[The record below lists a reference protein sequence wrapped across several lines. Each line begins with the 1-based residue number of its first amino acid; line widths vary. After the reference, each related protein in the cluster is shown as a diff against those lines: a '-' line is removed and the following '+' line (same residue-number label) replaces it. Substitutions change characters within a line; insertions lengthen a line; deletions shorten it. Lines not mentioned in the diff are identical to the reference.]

1 MNESELRHQLL
12 ALYNI
17 LRNHLVVTSQIEEMV
32 QALVERDPELKKKSE
47 NAQREEHE
55 AAARNGEL
63 PLPNTDDLLLR
74 VQQAIRQI
82 GGIQNRQPPTQ
93 KQ

>member
-17 LRNHLVVTSQIEEMV
+17 LRNHIVVTSQIEEMV
-32 QALVERDPELKKKSE
+32 QALVERDPELKKKFE

-55 AAARNGEL
+55 AAARNAEL

-74 VQQAIRQI
+74 VQQTIRQL
-82 GGIQNRQPPTQ
+82 GVQNRQPPDQ